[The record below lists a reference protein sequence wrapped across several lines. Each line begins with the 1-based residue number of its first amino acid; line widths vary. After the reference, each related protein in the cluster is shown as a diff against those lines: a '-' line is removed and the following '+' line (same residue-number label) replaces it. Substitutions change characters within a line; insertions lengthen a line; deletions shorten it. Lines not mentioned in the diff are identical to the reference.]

1 MTDVCAGEQRL
12 PQKSQVVAVCWWP
25 GATARFGQS
34 SSDGVDV
41 FRVDKCLVLDGYKLR
56 SAALGVT
63 PVDKTRAANT
73 TATSIIAAFNAKRHP
88 R

>member
-1 MTDVCAGEQRL
+1 MG
-12 PQKSQVVAVCWWP
+12 WWP

-41 FRVDKCLVLDGYKLR
+41 FRVDKWLVLDGYKLR

-63 PVDKTRAANT
+63 PVDEIRAAKT
-73 TATSIIAAFNAKRHP
+73 TAASIIAAFNANRSS

>member
-1 MTDVCAGEQRL
+1 MG
-12 PQKSQVVAVCWWP
+12 WWP

-41 FRVDKCLVLDGYKLR
+41 FRVDIWLVLDGYKLR

-63 PVDKTRAANT
+63 LVDKTRAANT
-73 TATSIIAAFNAKRHP
+73 TTASIIAAFNAKRP
-88 R
+88 SR